1 MIDPVVGLALVGAAH
16 AAFQT
21 TVSVVVY
28 PALAAVG
35 DEGFAAAHDAH
46 SRRIVALVAPLYAA
60 LLAVGG
66 WAALSDP
73 RPLVLA
79 AVAAHGVALLVTAL
93 VAAPTH
99 GRLGIDGPTPALL
112 RRLARSD
119 LARTAAAWTGLVL
132 SLLALG

>member
-1 MIDPVVGLALVGAAH
+1 MVDPVVALAVAGAAH
-16 AAFQT
+16 AGFQT

-35 DEGFAAAHDAH
+35 REGFAAAHDAH
-46 SRRIVALVAPLYAA
+46 SRRIVALVAPLYAT

-66 WAALSDP
+66 WAVVADP

-79 AVAAHGVALLVTAL
+79 AVAAHGVALLVTASI
-93 VAAPTH
+93 AAPTH
-99 GRLGIDGPTPALL
+99 GRLGASGPTSDLL
-112 RRLARSD
+112 RRLTRSD

>member
-1 MIDPVVGLALVGAAH
+1 MVEPVVALAVVGAAH

-28 PALAAVG
+28 PALAAVR

-46 SRRIVALVAPLYAA
+46 SRRIVALVAPLYAT
-60 LLAVGG
+60 LLAVGA
-66 WAALSDP
+66 WAALADP
-73 RPLVLA
+73 RPLVIA
-79 AVAAHGVALLVTAL
+79 AVAAHGVALLVTAS

-99 GRLGIDGPTPALL
+99 GRLGSDGPTPDLL
-112 RRLARSD
+112 RRLLRSD

-132 SLLALG
+132 SLLALR